1 MTIKCKKSNMLQE
14 GFMIFYEIRKKI
26 IVDFDISCNATI
38 RNKYAFRYVSDISRI
53 KIKSLT
59 TT

>member
-1 MTIKCKKSNMLQE
+1 MTILCKKKQYDARGFQDILQD
-14 GFMIFYEIRKKI
+14 KKKK
-26 IVDFDISCNATI
+26 IVDFYISRNATI
-38 RNKYAFRYVSDISRI
+38 RNQYVFRYVSHISRI